1 MNTDPS
7 SSPLA
12 FFAADVK
19 RLRGI
24 AGMTQEHLA
33 KATAYSPA
41 SIAAIETCR
50 LLPSLRFAQLADE
63 AFRTDGH
70 LERLQDLVDQT
81 SVLPW
86 FRDLI
91 KVERKAIE
99 IREYDSYVIPG
110 LLQTERYARC
120 CVSPTR
126 PALTADEINRA
137 VALRM
142 TRQEILDRDEP
153 PRLWFIIDES
163 ALYRANGGAEI
174 MTEQLEHLVKLS
186 ERPEIVIQVIPNSAG
201 STAAGGRA
209 FIILTFKSESTI
221 VYLEDVKSA
230 RYVRK
235 PDEVATYTLTF
246 DHLRSRALPDDESRA
261 LIREAISRY
270 AK

>member
-1 MNTDPS
+1 VNTDPS

-12 FFAADVK
+12 FFASEVK
-19 RLRGI
+19 RLRAT
-24 AGMTQEHLA
+24 AGLTQEQLA
-33 KATAYSPA
+33 KATNYSPA

-50 LLPSLRFAQLADE
+50 LLPSKQFARGADT
-63 AFRTDGH
+63 AFQSDGQ
-70 LERLQDLVDQT
+70 LERLQDLVEQT
-81 SVLPW
+81 SALPW

-110 LLQTERYARC
+110 LLQTEEYARC

-126 PALTADEINRA
+126 PQLTQDEIDRA

-153 PRLWFIIDES
+153 PRLWFIVEES
-163 ALYRANGGAEI
+163 VLYRANGDAEI
-174 MTEQLEHLVKLS
+174 MTGQLEHLVKMS
-186 ERPEIVIQVIPNSAG
+186 ERPEIVIQVIPSSAG

-209 FIILTFKSESTI
+209 FKILTFKSEATV

-230 RYVRK
+230 RYLRK
-235 PDEVATYTLTF
+235 PDDVAIYTLTF
-246 DHLRSRALPDDESRA
+246 DHLRCRALPDDESRT
-261 LIREAISRY
+261 LIREAANRY
-270 AK
+270 AN